1 MIHNGYIEPR
11 NSPSYCHGSPCL
23 LYQFIID
30 FIIIIVV
37 VIITIIIII
46 IIINTIII
54 IDLLIAVDLLF
65 AILNGWIIL

>member
-30 FIIIIVV
+30 FIIIVV
-37 VIITIIIII
+37 VIIIITI

-65 AILNGWIIL
+65 AILNG

>member
-37 VIITIIIII
+37 VIIIIIII

-65 AILNGWIIL
+65 AILNG

>member
-46 IIINTIII
+46 NTIII

-65 AILNGWIIL
+65 AILNG

>member
-11 NSPSYCHGSPCL
+11 NSSSYCHGSPCL

-46 IIINTIII
+46 NTIII

-65 AILNGWIIL
+65 AILNG

>member
-46 IIINTIII
+46 NTIII

>member
-46 IIINTIII
+46 IINTIII

>member
-46 IIINTIII
+46 IINTIII

-65 AILNGWIIL
+65 AILNG

>member
-37 VIITIIIII
+37 IITIIIII

-65 AILNGWIIL
+65 AILNG

>member
-46 IIINTIII
+46 NTTII